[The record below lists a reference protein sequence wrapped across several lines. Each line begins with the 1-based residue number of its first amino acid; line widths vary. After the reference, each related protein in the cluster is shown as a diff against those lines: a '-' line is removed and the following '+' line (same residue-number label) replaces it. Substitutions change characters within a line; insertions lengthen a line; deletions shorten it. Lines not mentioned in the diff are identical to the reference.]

1 VRGKT
6 SVVTLAD
13 SKKDELP
20 SDATSPGLCVELS
33 RVDVRSFL
41 LLGGQGGDAEKNDHP
56 CSTTCT
62 DLFSQQDLRKGVKTM
77 FGRPVNVEFR
87 PGRVGEANRII
98 QDEIVPVLQEQERFE
113 RQLLLVQG
121 I

>member
-1 VRGKT
+1 
-6 SVVTLAD
+6 
-13 SKKDELP
+13 
-20 SDATSPGLCVELS
+20 
-33 RVDVRSFL
+33 
-41 LLGGQGGDAEKNDHP
+41 
-56 CSTTCT
+56 
-62 DLFSQQDLRKGVKTM
+62 M